1 MKMSDDNCEHENV
14 EWYSGQ
20 VGVVISIN
28 GDAFA
33 KCLDCGAEAFT
44 SEQPDADDY
53 YDVEDEYA

>member
-1 MKMSDDNCEHENV
+1 MTSDVACEHENI

-20 VGVVISIN
+20 VGVIISIN

-44 SEQPDADDY
+44 SEQEDAD
-53 YDVEDEYA
+53 EYE